1 MRAFGFSIVLLSFI
15 LTNPVYGQAPPRAN
29 FNLDE
34 LIERLFPVQDDDL
47 DYESIYEVL
56 FQLYQNPI
64 DINKADM
71 ETLQSTFLLNPL
83 QINEF
88 LQYRAEMGP
97 FLSLYELQAIPGFD
111 QANIESLL
119 PFLTLNPS
127 IKREKSFWKRVSEE
141 EQAYLI
147 FRTRRVWETRRGF
160 TAPDTS
166 STGRIS
172 TRYLGDPNDI
182 YLRWRIQHAKDFS
195 MGMTLDKDPGE
206 KFTWDPKTARY
217 GFNFLSFHL
226 TRYQVGKWK
235 TISLGDFQASFGQ
248 GLVFGAGYSLGKGAE
263 TVPTVRR
270 SSVGIIPYT
279 AALEFGFFRGI
290 GSTYNYKNW
299 EFSFIGSFAPKDGRL
314 AESLDS
320 LNREEFRISSF
331 NQSGLHRTPS
341 ELSTKNQFKELSLGG
356 NIQLKV
362 PSKRLNS
369 GVNFLHT
376 SFDNEWRR
384 DPRPY
389 NQFEFAGKSNQV
401 GSVYLNYNW
410 RNFFLFGETAYSSSG
425 GNGSVLGFISS
436 LSNRLDFSFL
446 WRNYDRN
453 FHSFYGNA
461 FSENTRPINERGTY
475 LGLEFRPNKVWKIN
489 AYYDLFKFPWLKYRV
504 YAPSAG
510 HEWLARITYRP
521 TRTLTAFIQFRE
533 EQKDRNASDSGE
545 PNLPYLVLPI
555 KRSNGIL
562 SLEYQISKEVFIR
575 SRILWSQVQMDGLKS
590 KGFLILQDLKWDK
603 NRWKFTARYSLF
615 DTDDYDSRLFAFENN
630 VLWTFSIPAFFG
642 QGQRSYL
649 VSEYT
654 VNSQI
659 RLYLRIA
666 RTSYTDRERIG
677 SGLQTIEGS
686 TLTESSFLIRYL
698 FHR

>member
-1 MRAFGFSIVLLSFI
+1 
-15 LTNPVYGQAPPRAN
+15 
-29 FNLDE
+29 
-34 LIERLFPVQDDDL
+34 
-47 DYESIYEVL
+47 
-56 FQLYQNPI
+56 
-64 DINKADM
+64 
-71 ETLQSTFLLNPL
+71 
-83 QINEF
+83 
-88 LQYRAEMGP
+88 
-97 FLSLYELQAIPGFD
+97 
-111 QANIESLL
+111 
-119 PFLTLNPS
+119 
-127 IKREKSFWKRVSEE
+127 
-141 EQAYLI
+141 
-147 FRTRRVWETRRGF
+147 
-160 TAPDTS
+160 
-166 STGRIS
+166 
-172 TRYLGDPNDI
+172 
-182 YLRWRIQHAKDFS
+182 
-195 MGMTLDKDPGE
+195 
-206 KFTWDPKTARY
+206 
-217 GFNFLSFHL
+217 
-226 TRYQVGKWK
+226 
-235 TISLGDFQASFGQ
+235 
-248 GLVFGAGYSLGKGAE
+248 
-263 TVPTVRR
+263 VPTVRR

-290 GSTYNYKNW
+290 GSTYTHKNW

-362 PSKRLNS
+362 PNKRLNS

-376 SFDNEWRR
+376 SFDNEWIR
-384 DPRPY
+384 DPKPY

-425 GNGSVLGFISS
+425 GNGTVLGFISS

-521 TRTLTAFIQFRE
+521 TRTLTTLIQFRE

-562 SLEYQISKEVFIR
+562 SLEYQLSKEVFIR
-575 SRILWSQVQMDGLKS
+575 SRILWSQVQMDRLRS
-590 KGFLILQDLKWDK
+590 NGFLILQDFKWDK

>member
-111 QANIESLL
+111 QATIESLL

-182 YLRWRIQHAKDFS
+182 YLRWRIQHPKDFS

-290 GSTYNYKNW
+290 GSTYTYKNW

-362 PSKRLNS
+362 PNKRLNS

-376 SFDNEWRR
+376 SFDNEWIR
-384 DPRPY
+384 DPKPY

-425 GNGSVLGFISS
+425 GNGTVLGFISS

>member
-1 MRAFGFSIVLLSFI
+1 MRAFGFSIMLLSFI

-97 FLSLYELQAIPGFD
+97 FLSLFELQAIPGFD
-111 QANIESLL
+111 QATIESLL

-290 GSTYNYKNW
+290 GSTYTHKNW

-341 ELSTKNQFKELSLGG
+341 ELSTKNQFKELSVGG

-362 PSKRLNS
+362 PSKRLSS

-425 GNGSVLGFISS
+425 GNGTVLGFISS

-475 LGLEFRPNKVWKIN
+475 LGFEFRPNKAWRIN

-510 HEWLARITYRP
+510 YEWLARISYRP

-562 SLEYQISKEVFIR
+562 SLEYQLSKEVFIR

-642 QGQRSYL
+642 QGKRSYL

>member
-111 QANIESLL
+111 QATIESLL